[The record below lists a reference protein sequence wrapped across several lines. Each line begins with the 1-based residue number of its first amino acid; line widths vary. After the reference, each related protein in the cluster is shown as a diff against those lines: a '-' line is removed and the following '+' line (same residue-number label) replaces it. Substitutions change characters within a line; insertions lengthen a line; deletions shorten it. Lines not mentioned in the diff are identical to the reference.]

1 MRELIWAV
9 IAILAG
15 YVVLQLYRAMR
26 VESRQPSD
34 EYEEG
39 EFGAG
44 SGSSNAA
51 DPSATGKDDDPGN
64 DDVFVFEPAVRTVP
78 PDAGVDFHATLQA
91 RQMHQVIERL
101 DEKLAAQQARI
112 AELESAL
119 GTLREQLDTTGVVQN
134 ISPEYN
140 EALVFA
146 RRGLDVDAIAERCG
160 ISVAEAELVR
170 SLAQQGSADT
180 GEDS

>member
-26 VESRQPSD
+26 VESRPPPD
-34 EYEEG
+34 EYGKGGAE
-39 EFGAG
+39 AG
-44 SGSSNAA
+44 SGSASAA
-51 DPSATGKDDDPGN
+51 NPAATAKDDGTGD

-78 PDAGVDFHATLQA
+78 PGVGENFQAALQA
-91 RQMHQVIERL
+91 RPMHQMLERL
-101 DEKLAAQQARI
+101 DEKLAAQQGRI
-112 AELESAL
+112 AELEAAL
-119 GTLREQLDTTGVVQN
+119 GALREQLDTTGAVQG

-160 ISVAEAELVR
+160 ISVAEAELIR
-170 SLAQQGSADT
+170 SLAQQGSTAK
-180 GEDS
+180 GEGS